1 MTIRRFEYEYAFLS
15 AHYPA
20 DVTLVDY
27 PDLVFSSSIAA
38 YWALRYPALASELA
52 GLPAPEANRLG
63 MKHQKDD
70 FLETFVS
77 PSTELLTHYMRKA
90 TLAKFD
96 QHPALREQLLRT
108 GDRELLNYNT
118 WGDTIWGLVYDEN
131 GTTRGWNLL
140 GRVLTQIR
148 HDYGYDRRTPADG
161 QGFEI
166 HHVSEDR
173 G

>member
-1 MTIRRFEYEYAFLS
+1 MAIRCFEYEYAFLS
-15 AHYPA
+15 SRYPA
-20 DVTLVDY
+20 DVVLAEY

-52 GLPAPEANRLG
+52 GLPAPEANRRG
-63 MKHQKDD
+63 MKRQKDD
-70 FLETFVS
+70 FLETFVA
-77 PSTELLTHYMRKA
+77 PSAELLIRYMYKA
-90 TLAKFD
+90 TRAKFD
-96 QHPALREQLLRT
+96 QHPALRDQLLQT
-108 GDRELLNYNT
+108 GDQELLNYNT
-118 WGDTIWGLVYDEN
+118 WDDTIWGLVRDED

-148 HDYGYDRRTPADG
+148 HNYGYDRRTPADG